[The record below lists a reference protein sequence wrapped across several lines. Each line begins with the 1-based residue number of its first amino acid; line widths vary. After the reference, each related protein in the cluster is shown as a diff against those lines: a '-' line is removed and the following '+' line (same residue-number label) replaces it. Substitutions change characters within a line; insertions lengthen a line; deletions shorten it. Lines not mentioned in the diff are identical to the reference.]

1 MRRFRLS
8 TLLPGGAVALTVLL
22 AACQPAP
29 SDEPAAPAD
38 PAGPAS
44 PETLAPL
51 DAGGAPIG
59 VDPEAWPAVS
69 SPFAEDPALEARIA
83 DLLSRMSLEEKVGQ
97 VIQADIGSVTPEEVR
112 DYNLGSVLNGGNSA
126 PGDDNYAPP
135 DAWLELADEFH
146 AASID
151 TRDGGVGVPVM
162 WGTDA
167 VHGHNNVVGATIFPH
182 NIGLGAAGNPDLI
195 RRIGEVTATEVRVTG
210 QDWTFAPTLA
220 VVRDDRWGRTYESYS
235 EDPEIVAA
243 YAGQMVIG
251 LQGEHGSED
260 FLAETRVLATP
271 KHFLGD
277 GGTQGGIDQ
286 GDNRY
291 AETDLARIHGAGYP
305 PAIEAG
311 ALSVMASFNSW
322 NGEKLHG
329 HRGLLTDILV
339 GRLGFNGFVV
349 GDWDGHGQVEGCTSE
364 SCPQSFA
371 AGVDMFMAP
380 GSWRELYVN
389 LLGQVRRGEVSMERL
404 DEAVLRILRVK
415 ARMGLLDAPR
425 PSQRPLAGE
434 FERLGSPEHR
444 AVARAAV
451 RQSLV
456 LLKNEGGVLP
466 IRGDASVLVTGPQA
480 DDIGFASGGWTINW
494 QGEGNANE
502 DFPGGQ
508 SILAGIREAVAEGGG
523 EVIYSP
529 DGEIRSRPDVAIVV
543 FGEQPYAEFQG
554 DLHHLDFAPEGG
566 LRVLRSLREQGVP
579 TVAVFLSGRPL
590 WMNPEIN
597 ASDAFVAA
605 WLPGVEGGGVADVL
619 IGDAEG
625 APRHDFRGRLTFS
638 WPSRPDQTPLN
649 LGDEVYEPLFAYGY
663 GGRYA
668 DPPVSFAELD
678 ESVAVHGR
686 AQTEFALVNAG
697 RAAPGHE
704 LILLAADD
712 EPVLVSGP
720 FSALET
726 GALEAAAEDRNAQE
740 DTRRFTWNAP
750 ARLRMQAPAEA
761 GWPLRGDGLA
771 LSISY
776 LVDSAPDEDVIWRMS
791 CGPECAGELAI
802 GQGVRIANGKG
813 WREALVPLDCF
824 GLAGGDDGEAAMADG
839 LEILSAAG
847 LSMIIADVRI
857 VSADTP
863 ADCEF

>member
-1 MRRFRLS
+1 MRRFSFPVFVSGMTGL
-8 TLLPGGAVALTVLL
+8 AVLL
-22 AACQPAP
+22 TSCQPAP
-29 SDEPAAPAD
+29 TEAPEPEEEAVAPEESAAPPLEA
-38 PAGPAS
+38 
-44 PETLAPL
+44 ETATL
-51 DAGGAPIG
+51 G
-59 VDPEAWPAVS
+59 VDIEAWPEVR
-69 SPFAEDPALEARIA
+69 SPFAEDAALEARIA
-83 DLLSRMSLEEKVGQ
+83 DILSRMTLEEKVGQ
-97 VIQADIGSVTPEEVR
+97 VIQADIGSVTPDEVR
-112 DYNLGSVLNGGNSA
+112 EYNLGSVLNGGNSA
-126 PGDDNYAPP
+126 PGGDNYAPAE
-135 DAWLELADEFH
+135 DWLALADEFYL
-146 AASID
+146 ASVD
-151 TRDGGVGVPVM
+151 VSDGGVGVPVI

-167 VHGHNNVVGATIFPH
+167 VHGHNNVVGATVFPH

-195 RRIGEVTATEVRVTG
+195 RRIGEVTAAEVRVTG

-235 EDPEIVAA
+235 EDPAIVAA

-251 LQGEHGSED
+251 LQGEYGEED
-260 FLAETRVLATP
+260 FLGDHHVLATT
-271 KHFLGD
+271 KHFIGD
-277 GGTQGGIDQ
+277 GGTQGGVDQ

-291 AETDLARIHGAGYP
+291 PEPELARIHGAGYP
-305 PAIEAG
+305 PAIEFG

-329 HRGLLTDILV
+329 HRGLLTDVLV

-349 GDWDGHGQVEGCTSE
+349 GDWDGHGQVEGCTPE

-380 GSWRELYVN
+380 GSWRDLYDN
-389 LLGQVRRGEVSMERL
+389 LLLEVQSGEVSMERL

-425 PSQRPLAGE
+425 PSERPLAGE

-444 AVARAAV
+444 AVAREAV

-466 IRGDASVLVTGPQA
+466 IRGDATVLVTGPQA

-494 QGEGNANE
+494 QGENNTNE

-508 SILAGIREAVAEGGG
+508 SILGGIREAVAEGGG
-523 EVIYSP
+523 EVVYSP
-529 DGEIRSRPDVAIVV
+529 DGETDAAVDVAIVI

-566 LRVLRSLREQGVP
+566 LRVLRSLRERGVP

-649 LGDEVYEPLFAYGY
+649 VGDAVYKPLFAYGY

-668 DPPVSFAELD
+668 DPPAAFAQLD
-678 ESVAVHGR
+678 ESVAVYGR
-686 AQTEFALVNAG
+686 AQTEFALINAG

-704 LILLAADD
+704 LILLAEADA
-712 EPVLVSGP
+712 PVRVSGP
-720 FSALET
+720 FSTLQG
-726 GALEAAAEDRNAQE
+726 GALEATAEDRNAQE

-750 ARLRMQAPAEA
+750 ARLRMQAPDEA
-761 GWPLRGDGLA
+761 RWPLQGEDLV
-771 LSISY
+771 LSVSY
-776 LVDSAPDEDVIWRMS
+776 LVDQAPDADVVWRMS
-791 CGPECAGELAI
+791 CGEDCAGDLAI
-802 GQGVRIANGKG
+802 GQGVRVAYGKG
-813 WREALVPLDCF
+813 WREALVPLECF
-824 GLAGGDDGEAAMADG
+824 GLGEAEPDASADAF
-839 LEILSAAG
+839 EILSEAG
-847 LSMIIADVRI
+847 LSMVIADVRI
-857 VSADTP
+857 ISAEAP
-863 ADCEF
+863 AGCEF